1 MSLPYLSSEE
11 YDERARQ
18 HYNAGEYDAA
28 LGVLHEGLRY
38 YPDEADLLVGMGYVR
53 FAREEYAWARAAF
66 SDALAF
72 EANHEDAMVGLGETL
87 LKFGQHVDALRWFA
101 RVDAVALDDVELGLA
116 IGRALYREGFYH
128 EAREH
133 FLAMTAGFPGVA
145 ELLAALA
152 YSEHALGDD
161 LGARRHLR
169 QAVRLD
175 SELHEAR
182 IYLSHLLYERGDLK
196 GSLRELVRVPP
207 AEHWDPLSLWRVI
220 DLRCSL
226 AGCAQDDLA
235 LAPWRARLAELDTD
249 PDSVD
254 HLLAEVEAAFEAGS
268 SPLPA
273 DTEVHRVRT
282 ADGLVF
288 SGTWTEIVRA
298 MRDAAAGPDE
308 PLSEYMQRAAGQVR
322 RLTGR
327 ELCCDSEE
335 RFLRSSAEIGL
346 LDIEA

>member
-18 HYNAGEYDAA
+18 HYNAGEYEAA

-38 YPDEADLLVGMGYVR
+38 YPDAADLLVGMGYVR

-72 EANHEDAMVGLGETL
+72 EPDHDDAMVGLGETL
-87 LKFGQHVDALRWFA
+87 LKFGQHEEAMCWFA
-101 RVDAVALDDVELGLA
+101 RVDAVALGDLELGLA

-133 FLAMTAGFPGVA
+133 FVGLRSGFPDAA

-161 LGARRHLR
+161 LGARRRLR
-169 QAVRLD
+169 QALRLD
-175 SELHEAR
+175 PELHEAR

-196 GSLRELVRVPP
+196 GSLRELARVPP
-207 AEHWDPLSLWRVI
+207 AEHWDPLSLWRVL

-226 AGCAQDDLA
+226 EGCAQDDPSLH
-235 LAPWRARLAELDTD
+235 PWRARLAELDAD
-249 PDSVD
+249 PDAVD
-254 HLLAEVEAAFEAGS
+254 HLLAEVEAAFEAGHQDAS
-268 SPLPA
+268 A
-273 DTEVHRVRT
+273 EERVHRVRM
-282 ADGLVF
+282 ADGRVF
-288 SGTWTEIVRA
+288 SGSWAEIVEA
-298 MRDAAAGPDE
+298 MRDAAAHPE
-308 PLSEYMQRAAGQVR
+308 ETLAEFMQRAALQVR

-327 ELCCDSEE
+327 ELCCESEE

-346 LDIEA
+346 LEIEA